1 MPLPGAPANGGI
13 PGTGIKGA
21 RRPGDAPGKDDMPW
35 DYSNKT
41 LQLFRDAIA
50 NKAGTHF
57 GRVEDPDGEGRH
69 GSIACGDAM
78 DFSFRVNRD
87 PDDPMKDRIV
97 EARYQT
103 FGCTS
108 AIASSEAMCRM
119 IEERAITPVEALQI
133 KNADIVDYLEGLPP
147 QKLHCSVMGAEA
159 LQAAV
164 VDWARRRGVPLE
176 SLGIEMERLEE
187 DEGRVVC
194 KCFNL
199 TEPYVR
205 RKVKELGLR
214 TIEEI
219 TAAIKAGGACTS
231 CHHEPGGLQDI
242 LNETWGVPPP
252 DPATSAPEAPAAS
265 VRERTPFQLAKEIER
280 VIDASVRPRL
290 VSEGGDIEI
299 VEIRERKVFCRLL
312 GFCSSCAG
320 AGQTMRFVVEDA
332 LRRQVDPEIEVIPL

>member
-1 MPLPGAPANGGI
+1 
-13 PGTGIKGA
+13 
-21 RRPGDAPGKDDMPW
+21 MPW

-57 GRVEDPDGEGRH
+57 GRVENPDGEGRH
-69 GSIACGDAM
+69 GSISCGDAM
-78 DFSFRVNRD
+78 DFSFRVDRHAED
-87 PDDPMKDRIV
+87 PLKDRIV

-133 KNADIVDYLEGLPP
+133 KNADIVDYLDGLPP

-176 SLGIEMERLEE
+176 RLGIDPETLEE

-205 RKVKELGLR
+205 RKVKELNLR

-219 TAAIKAGGACTS
+219 TSAIKAGGACTS

-242 LNETWGVPPP
+242 LNETWGEPAPAAAPP
-252 DPATSAPEAPAAS
+252 PEAPPS
-265 VRERTPFQLAKEIER
+265 PRERTPYQLAKEIER
-280 VIDASVRPRL
+280 AIDSSVRPRL
-290 VSEGGDIEI
+290 QGEGGDIEI
-299 VEIRERKVFCRLL
+299 VEIREKKVFCRML
-312 GFCSSCAG
+312 GVCSGCQG

>member
-1 MPLPGAPANGGI
+1 
-13 PGTGIKGA
+13 
-21 RRPGDAPGKDDMPW
+21 MPW

-57 GRVEDPDGEGRH
+57 GRVENPDGEGRH
-69 GSIACGDAM
+69 GSISCGDAM
-78 DFSFRVNRD
+78 DFSFRVERD
-87 PDDPMKDRIV
+87 ADDPRKDRIV

-164 VDWARRRGVPLE
+164 VDWARKRGVPLE
-176 SLGIEMERLEE
+176 SLGIELERLEE

-242 LNETWGVPPP
+242 LNETWGAPSPEP
-252 DPATSAPEAPAAS
+252 TMPAPEAAS
-265 VRERTPFQLAKEIER
+265 ASPRERTPFQLAKDIER

-290 VSEGGDIEI
+290 VGEGGDIEI
-299 VEIRERKVFCRLL
+299 VEIREKKVFCRLL